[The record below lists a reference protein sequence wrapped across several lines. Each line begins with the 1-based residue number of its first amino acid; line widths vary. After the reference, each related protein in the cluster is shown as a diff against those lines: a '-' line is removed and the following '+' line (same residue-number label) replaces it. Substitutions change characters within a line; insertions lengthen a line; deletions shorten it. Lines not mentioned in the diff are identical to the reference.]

1 MLHIASR
8 VAVEAATGKLLTQA
22 ATLDDTGLAAFGQ
35 DLSAIAGLLS
45 REPVLR
51 RTLSEATTDV
61 QARAG
66 IINRVL
72 TGHVGAPALQL
83 TDFAIRQ
90 DWGSGSD
97 LRDAFRR
104 LGRTAQ
110 FLRAERSGELDEVED
125 QLFRFGRIVDGAP
138 ELSVLLDDPTL
149 GGQARVAL
157 VRGVLSGRVHPLTQ
171 QLLEDL
177 AQDTA
182 GRSFSHGVRELV
194 DQAAER
200 KDKVVAVVESAVPLD
215 TEQRG
220 RLVAALGRIYHRE
233 VAVHTV
239 VSPTLVGGLRIRVGD
254 EVIDGSVAGRLAA
267 LRARLAS

>member
-1 MLHIASR
+1 MFHIASR
-8 VAVEAATGKLLTQA
+8 LAVESATGKLLTLA
-22 ATLDDTGLAAFGQ
+22 ATLDDTGLAALGQ
-35 DLSAIAGLLS
+35 DLSGIAQLLS

-66 IINRVL
+66 IITRLL

-83 TDFAIRQ
+83 ADFVIRL
-90 DWGSGSD
+90 DWANGAD
-97 LRDAFRR
+97 LRDGFRR
-104 LGRTAQ
+104 LSRTAQ
-110 FLRAERSGELDEVED
+110 FLRVERSGELDEVED
-125 QLFRFGRIVDGAP
+125 QLFRFGRIIDATP

-149 GGQARVAL
+149 PGPGRTAL
-157 VRGVLSGRVHPLTQ
+157 VRNVLTGRVHPLTL

-200 KDKVVAVVESAVPLD
+200 KDKVVALVETAVPLD
-215 TEQRG
+215 TEQHN
-220 RLVAALGRIYHRE
+220 RLVAALGRIYHRQ
-233 VAVHTV
+233 VAVHV
-239 VSPTLVGGLRIRVGD
+239 EVSPRLVGGLRIRVGD
-254 EVIDGSVAGRLAA
+254 EVIDASVAGRLAG